1 MATPTVL
8 VINAGSSSVKS
19 ALFTIAEPPQPLARE
34 TIDIRRGAP
43 YLPRLLQWVDAHSD
57 NLAGIGHRIV
67 HGGPSHREPL
77 LLTPAVLHDLRQ
89 LIPFAPNHLP
99 GELALVERTADR
111 HPDIAQ
117 YACFDTAFHAD
128 LPDIARRLPIPAA
141 YDAQGIRRYGFHGLS
156 YTYLLEEFRRLAGP
170 EAAAGRLVFAHLG
183 NGSSLAAVHHGR
195 SIDTTMAFTPLGGVI
210 MSTRS
215 GDLDPGIITYLTR
228 NEQLSADQL
237 EDLLSHHSGLRGI
250 SGDSSDMRV
259 LLEREAID
267 PSSRLAV
274 EMYVYSVK
282 KAIGALAAAMGGID
296 ALVFSGGIGEHA
308 APVRARICDGL
319 SFLGVAVDGRLNA
332 TNAPAISP
340 PQTSVAVRVIP
351 TDEEITIARA
361 ARHVL
366 MRGAL

>member
-1 MATPTVL
+1 
-8 VINAGSSSVKS
+8 
-19 ALFTIAEPPQPLARE
+19 
-34 TIDIRRGAP
+34 
-43 YLPRLLQWVDAHSD
+43 
-57 NLAGIGHRIV
+57 
-67 HGGPSHREPL
+67 
-77 LLTPAVLHDLRQ
+77 
-89 LIPFAPNHLP
+89 
-99 GELALVERTADR
+99 
-111 HPDIAQ
+111 
-117 YACFDTAFHAD
+117 
-128 LPDIARRLPIPAA
+128 
-141 YDAQGIRRYGFHGLS
+141 
-156 YTYLLEEFRRLAGP
+156 
-170 EAAAGRLVFAHLG
+170 
-183 NGSSLAAVHHGR
+183 
-195 SIDTTMAFTPLGGVI
+195 

-215 GDLDPGIITYLTR
+215 GDLDPGVITYLTR

-319 SFLGVAVDGRLNA
+319 SFLGVAVDDGLNA
-332 TNAPAISP
+332 ANAPAISA